1 MPYSTAL
8 LYNLFMHKLLILSQ
22 QETQYRSL
30 VEQARL
36 PDLIIEST
44 LTPEIDIVLG
54 EPSRIK
60 AALASLPALSWAQS
74 IWAGVEPLLD
84 SALRRDYILT
94 NARGVFGE
102 LMSEY
107 VIGYLLAH
115 ERKIFQRHE
124 AQKNKHWED
133 SDTGTLRGKTI
144 GLLGVGSIGAE
155 VALTAKFFGMNVRGY
170 TLSTETSGHVD
181 EYYHPL
187 ISNLESDSKL
197 SGMHIQQQAAV
208 LQSFA
213 SGLDYLVNILPN
225 TKDTRK
231 IVNADLLNALPSHA
245 LFINVGRGSAVDE
258 SAIIEALNQ
267 NKIAGAVLDVFE
279 QEPLPKEHPFWTT
292 PNLIMTFHTAAPSLA
307 EDITNIFIENYEL
320 FNENKSLK
328 YQVDFEKGY

>member
-1 MPYSTAL
+1 MT
-8 LYNLFMHKLLILSQ
+8 HKLLILSDLAD
-22 QETQYRSL
+22 QYRTL
-30 VEQARL
+30 IEEAQL
-36 PDLIIEST
+36 PDLTIESSP
-44 LTPEIDIVLG
+44 TPEIDIVLG

-84 SALRRDYILT
+84 PASRRDYVLT

-115 ERKIFQRHE
+115 ERKIYQRHE
-124 AQKNKHWED
+124 AQKNKLWDE

-170 TLSTETSGHVD
+170 TVESETSRHVD

-187 ISNLESDSKL
+187 ESDSLL
-197 SGMHIQQQAAV
+197 SEIKVQQQAVALQSTVLQSTV

-213 SGLDYLVNILPN
+213 NGLDYLVNILPN

-231 IVNADLLNALPSHA
+231 IINADLLNALPSHA
-245 LFINVGRGSAVDE
+245 LVINVGRGPAVDE
-258 SAIIEALNQ
+258 SALINALNQ

-279 QEPLPKEHPFWTT
+279 KEPLPKDHPFWTT
-292 PNLIMTFHTAAPSLA
+292 PNLLMTFHTAAPSLA
-307 EDITNIFIENYEL
+307 KDISNLFFENYEL
-320 FNENKSLK
+320 FIEGQPLK